1 MKDIF
6 WIKGTQMIPKGD
18 GRTVLLQ
25 RAVQVS
31 DAEGKSKRMCFV
43 FIVAEKMNE
52 ILCHKTRL
60 KPKEISCFNASLVNQ
75 G

>member
-6 WIKGTQMIPKGD
+6 WIKGTQMSPKGD

-31 DAEGKSKRMCFV
+31 DAEGKSMCFV

-52 ILCHKTRL
+52 ILCHKT
-60 KPKEISCFNASLVNQ
+60 NAEAK
-75 G
+75 